1 MSYLCSDE
9 SLIIDSTPNADKI
22 RMVCELMNGSKYR
35 TIAQQ
40 FLDQKGILL
49 QCKYSYSVSNPS
61 TQKPASHVYFATDK
75 TQYSY
80 FVKVNRQSLS
90 VSEWYRHDDAL
101 MTNPDSGWS
110 ALDITT
116 NNVLE
121 NYIIDDSSGICVEKK
136 FDTQTNQHMASNYFQ
151 VFGDMTVEQQEL
163 IKDLPFKRTS
173 VCWSNKPNGFTVEFL
188 PSYMDV
194 YQGINMNNLH
204 LLEIEK
210 D

>member
-9 SLIIDSTPNADKI
+9 TLIIEFAQNADKI

-49 QCKYSYSVSNPS
+49 QCKYSYSVSDPS
-61 TQKPASHVYFATDK
+61 TQKPASYVFFATDK
-75 TQYSY
+75 TKHAY

-90 VSEWYRHDDAL
+90 VSEWYRHDDVQK
-101 MTNPDSGWS
+101 TNPNSHWS

-121 NYIIDDSSGICVEKK
+121 YYALEFSEGMTLEKK
-136 FDTQTNQHMASNYFQ
+136 FNAQTNQHMVTNYFQ
-151 VFGDMTVEQQEL
+151 VFADMTVEQQEL

-173 VCWSNKPNGFTVEFL
+173 VGWANKPNGFTVEFL
-188 PSYMDV
+188 PSYRDM
-194 YQGINMNNLH
+194 YQGINMDNLH

>member
-9 SLIIDSTPNADKI
+9 TFIIEFAQNADKI

-40 FLDQKGILL
+40 FLDQKGVLL
-49 QCKYSYSVSNPS
+49 QCKYSYSVSDPL
-61 TQKPASHVYFATDK
+61 TQKPASHIFFATDK

-90 VSEWYRHDDAL
+90 VSEWYRHSDAL
-101 MTNPDSGWS
+101 TTKPNDGWS
-110 ALDITT
+110 ALDVVT
-116 NNVLE
+116 NTVLE
-121 NYIIDDSSGICVEKK
+121 NYTTETIDGMLVEKK
-136 FDTQTNQHMASNYFQ
+136 FDAQTNQHMVSNYFQ
-151 VFGDMTVEQQEL
+151 RFADMTVEQQEL

-188 PSYMDV
+188 PAYTDV
-194 YQGINMNNLH
+194 YQGINMANLH
-204 LLEIEK
+204 LLEV
-210 D
+210 

>member
-1 MSYLCSDE
+1 MSYPCSDE
-9 SLIIDSTPNADKI
+9 TLIIEFAQNADKI

-40 FLDQKGILL
+40 FLDQKGVLL
-49 QCKYSYSVSNPS
+49 QCKYSYSVSDPL

-80 FVKVNRQSLS
+80 YVKVNRQSLS
-90 VSEWYRHDDAL
+90 VSEWYRHDDVL
-101 MTNPDSGWS
+101 KTNPDSGWS
-110 ALDITT
+110 ALDIET
-116 NNVLE
+116 NIAIE
-121 NYIIDDSSGICVEKK
+121 NYTVEVAGNVMIEKK
-136 FDTQTNQHMASNYFQ
+136 LNAQTNQHVVTNYFQ
-151 VFGDMTVEQQEL
+151 VFGDMTTEQQEL

-194 YQGINMNNLH
+194 YQGINMDNLH

>member
-9 SLIIDSTPNADKI
+9 SLIIDSALNADKI
-22 RMVCELMNGSKYR
+22 RMVCELMNGLKYR

-49 QCKYSYSVSNPS
+49 QCRYSYSVSDPL
-61 TQKPASHVYFATDK
+61 TQKPASHVFFATDK
-75 TQYSY
+75 TQYAY

-90 VSEWYRHDDAL
+90 VSEWYRHDDVL
-101 MTNPDSGWS
+101 MTNPDAGWA

-121 NYIIDDSSGICVEKK
+121 NYTLQIEDGIGVEKK
-136 FDTQTNQHMASNYFQ
+136 FDAQTNQHMVSNYFQ
-151 VFGDMTVEQQEL
+151 VFRDMTAEQQEL

-194 YQGINMNNLH
+194 YEGINMANLH
-204 LLEIEK
+204 LLEIE
-210 D
+210 

>member
-1 MSYLCSDE
+1 MSYLCADDS
-9 SLIIDSTPNADKI
+9 SLIEFALNADKI
-22 RMVCELMNGSKYR
+22 RMVCELMNGSKYK

-40 FLDQKGILL
+40 FLDQKNILL
-49 QCKYSYSVSNPS
+49 QCRYSYSVSDPL

-101 MTNPDSGWS
+101 MTNPNSGWS

-121 NYIIDDSSGICVEKK
+121 NYTLQTIDGVLVEKK
-136 FDTQTNQHMASNYFQ
+136 FDAQTNQHMVSNHFQ
-151 VFGDMTVEQQEL
+151 RFADMTVEQQEL

-194 YQGINMNNLH
+194 YQGINMDNLH

>member
-9 SLIIDSTPNADKI
+9 SLIIDGAPNANKI

-40 FLDQKGILL
+40 FLDQKGVLL
-49 QCKYSYSVSNPS
+49 QCRYSYSVSDPL

-75 TQYSY
+75 TQCSY

-101 MTNPDSGWS
+101 MTNPNSGWS

-121 NYIIDDSSGICVEKK
+121 NYTLQTIDGVLVEQKL
-136 FDTQTNQHMASNYFQ
+136 DAQTNQHMVSNYFQ
-151 VFGDMTVEQQEL
+151 VFGQMSAEQQEL
-163 IKDLPFKRTS
+163 IKELPFKRTS

-194 YQGINMNNLH
+194 YQGINMDNLH

>member
-9 SLIIDSTPNADKI
+9 TLIIEFAQNADKI
-22 RMVCELMNGSKYR
+22 RMVCELLNGSKYR

-40 FLDQKGILL
+40 FLDQKNIQLE
-49 QCKYSYSVSNPS
+49 CKYSYSISNPP
-61 TQKPASHVYFATDK
+61 TQKPAAHVFFATDK
-75 TQYSY
+75 EKYGY
-80 FVKVNRQSLS
+80 FIKVNRQSLS
-90 VSEWYRHDDAL
+90 VSEWYKNDHIEIIEY
-101 MTNPDSGWS
+101 NNYWS
-110 ALDITT
+110 ALDLIT
-116 NNVLE
+116 NVPLE
-121 NYIIDDSSGICVEKK
+121 NYTLENVDGVVVEKK
-136 FDTQTNQHMASNYFQ
+136 FDIQTNQHLVTNNFQ
-151 VFGDMTVEQQEL
+151 SFAKMTVEQQEL

-194 YQGINMNNLH
+194 YQGINMDNLH